1 MSKKIY
7 KLKFEP
13 ITCIHI
19 GTGNKLTMLD
29 YKLGKSS
36 SGCHLYAKF
45 SSDRIL
51 KRISTDA
58 QKSAQFEQAS
68 LSGNMKVLQNFF
80 QENCKINEDAEYF
93 CEITKEFYELYSKNR
108 GKDPYDNATMVEQMY
123 RSGSANPVIPGSS
136 IKGAIRTAVLNESLS
151 NISDSSYNDFQDELE
166 QCESDFDKTRL
177 ESKMQKK
184 LLGNYRD
191 AKNDPFRAIEISDC
205 IFPPKNTQ
213 VVGVLKTLSSDKNS
227 GELFISN
234 SMQIQAEAIK
244 GSLAGNLDYGTLSFR
259 INTDLQNEQNA
270 VSQKL
275 CKDDIIRCCNYF
287 YWREFKNEYDN
298 FYKDAVDKCD
308 LILELRKELESIK
321 THDNQFMIRLGHW
334 SQVEFVT
341 FEENLRSPKTR
352 AINGKKLPSGTTRTV
367 FNYDGQYLPLGW
379 CKCTMEE
386 I

>member
-7 KLKFEP
+7 KLKVEP

-36 SGCHLYAKF
+36 SGRHLYAKF

-51 KRISTDA
+51 QRISTDA

-68 LSGNMKVLQNFF
+68 LSDDMKILQNFF
-80 QENCKINEDAEYF
+80 QENCNINEDSEYF

-108 GKDPYDNATMVEQMY
+108 GKDPYDNAAMVEQMY
-123 RSGSANPVIPGSS
+123 RSGGANPVIPGSS

-151 NISDSSYNDFQDELE
+151 NISDSSYNSFQDELE
-166 QCESDFDKTRL
+166 QCKSDSKKSRL
-177 ESKMQKK
+177 ESKMQKE

-205 IFPPKNTQ
+205 IFPSKNTQ
-213 VVGVLKTLSSDKNS
+213 VVGVLKTLSSDKHS

-234 SMQIQAEAIK
+234 SMQIQAETIK

-259 INTDLQNEQNA
+259 INIDLQNEQNA
-270 VSQKL
+270 LSQKL
-275 CKDDIIRCCNYF
+275 GKNDIIKSCNYF
-287 YWREFKNEYDN
+287 YWREFENEYDK

-308 LILELRKELESIK
+308 SILKLRKELEFIK
-321 THDNQFMIRLGHW
+321 KHDDQFMIRLGHW
-334 SQVEFVT
+334 SQVEFIT

-352 AINGKKLPSGTTRTV
+352 EIRGKKLPYGTTRTV
-367 FNYDGQYLPLGW
+367 FNNDGQYLPLGW
-379 CKCTMEE
+379 CKCTLEE
-386 I
+386 N